1 MTDSKFQESNQ
12 PSLWKSMGIEDF
24 TQLASTPVPKPLMG
38 GLAIIIGVI
47 VYGLLLL
54 HKDQSAFRIWIR
66 EDGLVEWLTFA
77 ELLMT
82 SVYSIIIFCLL
93 NQFDGG
99 KPARKVWLFLGVL
112 FFFGAME
119 EISWGQRIFGIQSPE
134 WFLWHNRQ
142 SELNIHNLILY
153 GVNINR
159 LIFGKIL
166 AMIVGVYLLLVPLL
180 YRLSKR
186 WKNLLNR
193 WRIPV
198 AQNYQILL
206 MIIVTIVIR
215 MHLGLSKKVDEL
227 LELSS
232 CYIIFLILTHPYNR
246 DIIPLKNGIALIQK
260 AYFGNGK
267 GKRS

>member
-1 MTDSKFQESNQ
+1 
-12 PSLWKSMGIEDF
+12 
-24 TQLASTPVPKPLMG
+24 
-38 GLAIIIGVI
+38 
-47 VYGLLLL
+47 
-54 HKDQSAFRIWIR
+54 
-66 EDGLVEWLTFA
+66 
-77 ELLMT
+77 MT
-82 SVYSIIIFCLL
+82 SVYSIIIFHLL

-99 KPARKVWLFLGVL
+99 KPARRVWLFLAFL

-119 EISWGQRIFGIQSPE
+119 EISWGQRIFGVQSPE
-134 WFLWHNRQ
+134 WFLEHNRQ

-159 LIFGKIL
+159 LVFGKIL
-166 AMIVGVYLLLVPLL
+166 AMIVGVHLLLVPLL
-180 YRLSKR
+180 YRFSKR
-186 WKNLLNR
+186 WRELLNR

-206 MIIVTIVIR
+206 LLVVVIVIR

-232 CYIIFLILTHPYNR
+232 CYIIFLILIHPYNR
-246 DIIPLKNGIALIQK
+246 DIIPSKNGIALIQK
-260 AYFGNGK
+260 ACFGNGK

>member
-1 MTDSKFQESNQ
+1 
-12 PSLWKSMGIEDF
+12 MGIEDF

-47 VYGLLLL
+47 VYGLFLL

-77 ELLMT
+77 ELLMM

-93 NQFDGG
+93 NQFDAG
-99 KPARKVWLFLGVL
+99 KPARRVWLFLAFL

-119 EISWGQRIFGIQSPE
+119 EISWGQRIFGIQSPG
-134 WFLWHNRQ
+134 WFLEHNRQ
-142 SELNIHNLILY
+142 NELNIHNLILY
-153 GVNINR
+153 GVSINR

-180 YRLSKR
+180 YRFSKR
-186 WKNLLNR
+186 WRELLHR

-215 MHLGLSKKVDEL
+215 LHLGLSKKVDEL

-232 CYIIFLILTHPYNR
+232 CYIIFCILTHPYNR
-246 DIIPLKNGIALIQK
+246 DIIPFKNGIAWTRN
-260 AYFGNGK
+260 AYVGEGK
-267 GKRS
+267 ERDHEGI